1 MRAALLTLA
10 CLSLDAQDE
19 RLFVESLG
27 RLERQDPAAGKDLED
42 GSPIRSAAMSM
53 DPLKAPERAR
63 FAAASWLWAANMI
76 RGFHHGKDQTYL
88 QASQAQADLL
98 KAWSL
103 LETVGGELLR
113 PRNGVRL
120 ELAWRLL
127 DLGKMRA
134 AYAAVSTQPSLNIR
148 ELSHCFFVSA
158 HLGDW
163 AAMKRHAESLVGQGG
178 QLSGLHA
185 AAENTLTMF
194 DYESLLKAVEIG
206 RPDPPAGPLATRS
219 FRISRQRIKVGSVS
233 GSHKAFLK
241 TAESWPK
248 GWTDKAE
255 ATVALLQVGAAAHW
269 VEGAAQPPVSGFL
282 DATRLYLVGYRI
294 SQGAGGDSG
303 RQEQV
308 WDMRPD
314 PLDPGR
320 WRGTNTLTARIAG
333 ADPKD
338 GPALHVTFEVEWDM
352 SPEEDYPEPRQG
364 TPLTVPAK
372 PGS

>member
-1 MRAALLTLA
+1 
-10 CLSLDAQDE
+10 
-19 RLFVESLG
+19 
-27 RLERQDPAAGKDLED
+27 
-42 GSPIRSAAMSM
+42 
-53 DPLKAPERAR
+53 
-63 FAAASWLWAANMI
+63 
-76 RGFHHGKDQTYL
+76 
-88 QASQAQADLL
+88 
-98 KAWSL
+98 
-103 LETVGGELLR
+103 
-113 PRNGVRL
+113 VRL
-120 ELAWRLL
+120 ELAWRLM

-163 AAMKRHAESLVGQGG
+163 AAMKRHAASLVGQGG
-178 QLSGLHA
+178 QLGGLHA

-194 DYESLLKAVEIG
+194 DYESLLKAVETG
-206 RPDPPAGPLATRS
+206 HPDPPAGPLTARS
-219 FRISRQRIKVGSVS
+219 FRISKQRIKVSSVS

-255 ATVALLQVGAAAHW
+255 STVALLQVGAAAHW

-308 WDMRPD
+308 WDLRPD
-314 PLDPGR
+314 PQHPHR
-320 WRGTNTLTARIAG
+320 WRGTHTLTARVAG
-333 ADPKD
+333 ADPKA
-338 GPALHVTFEVEWDM
+338 GPAFRATFEVQWDM
-352 SPEEDYPEPRQG
+352 RPVEDHPEPG
-364 TPLTVPAK
+364 